1 MNLPNKL
8 TMFRII
14 LIPVIIAIYLVRSD
28 AYYWYALMGVVFVIA
43 SFTDFLDGY
52 LARKYNLVTTFGK
65 FMDPLAD
72 KLLVITA
79 LLLFTDNQ
87 AAHPSMWMPFYVPLI
102 IIARELIVTSIR
114 LVAVGE
120 GKVIAASNLGKAKTA
135 VTMIAIIF
143 YFFIMPFDFL
153 WFNILG
159 YGLVGLSVILTLVS
173 GIEYFIKNRQAILSS
188 K

>member
-14 LIPVIIAIYLVRSD
+14 LIPVIIAIYLIKSD
-28 AYYWYALMGVVFVIA
+28 AYFWYVLMGIVFVIA

-79 LLLFTDNQ
+79 LLLLTDNQ
-87 AAHPSMWMPFYVPLI
+87 VAQPSMWMPFYVPLI
-102 IIARELIVTSIR
+102 IVARELIVTSIR

-135 VTMIAIIF
+135 VTMVAIIV
-143 YFFIMPFDFL
+143 YFFLMPFDL
-153 WFNILG
+153 LYINLIG
-159 YGLVGLSVILTLVS
+159 YGLVGFSVILTLIS
-173 GIEYFIKNRQAILSS
+173 GIDYFVKNRQAILSS